1 MNQKTVML
9 TFEKQQLEKIIKE
22 LYFVESTVI
31 ESVAKVD
38 IKGDIY
44 YKRNCKYL
52 NQLRNKLEIVNNDK
66 SSL

>member
-1 MNQKTVML
+1 M
-9 TFEKQQLEKIIKE
+9 EKNIMFTITSEQLKSIINE
-22 LYFVESTVI
+22 LYFIENVVI
-31 ESVAKVD
+31 DSVAKVD

-44 YKRNCKYL
+44 YKRKCKYL